1 MTEMEQLLQPAM
13 GYLQLGMF
21 EEANDEIELL
31 PTEAKTDRVVLGIR
45 ALIYQGTGSWQLMRE
60 VSGFLAHEWPEDSQH
75 WIWLA
80 YATRRCRSITEAQQ
94 ILTKAARQHPAE
106 PMIHFNLACY
116 AAQTGD
122 LDAARERLSQAITLD
137 PEAKQLALDDPD
149 LAPLWDDLGKSSAS
163 SSDT

>member
-1 MTEMEQLLQPAM
+1 M

-21 EEANDEIELL
+21 EEANNEIESL
-31 PTEAKTDRVVLGIR
+31 PPEARTDIGVLAIR

-60 VSGFLAHEWPEDSQH
+60 VSGFLTYKWPEDSRH

-80 YATRRCRSITEAQQ
+80 YATRRCRSITEAFV
-94 ILTKAARQHPAE
+94 ILDKAVKQHPAE

-122 LDAARERLSQAITLD
+122 LGMARERLSQAMTLD
-137 PEAKQLALDDPD
+137 PGAKLLALDDPD
-149 LAPLWDDLGKSSAS
+149 LMPLWDELGKSSPS
-163 SSDT
+163 FNQ